1 VTDNADEHI
10 VHSYVIVFFLCGAYK
25 CFRGL
30 SRIMNLVVRNSILSL
45 AMSPI
50 VHLHH
55 AIISVII
62 FTWTGI
68 HWNRDPAYETNRQ
81 TEVFR
86 CLSAVFCGLLG
97 IDLWIVF
104 TYSSL
109 MFAITSNGI
118 GHVLKRIAYFLFVL
132 LFVILIFSLMFS
144 SVYSSTNICDNPG
157 DFMFCS
163 FGTSMLELYGYLFGN
178 VEYIYFYVSSSGVS
192 LYPRREGNFAVCL

>member
-1 VTDNADEHI
+1 MTDNADEHI

-55 AIISVII
+55 AIVSVII

-68 HWNRDPAYETNRQ
+68 HWNRDPAHVTNTQ

-86 CLSAVFCGLLG
+86 CLSAIVCGILG
-97 IDLWIVF
+97 IELLIVF

-109 MFAITSNGI
+109 KFAMTSNGI
-118 GHVLKRIAYFLFVL
+118 GHVLKRIAYSLFVL

-144 SVYSSTNICDNPG
+144 SVYSSTNICEDPE
-157 DFMFCS
+157 DFLFCR

-178 VEYIYFYVSSSGVS
+178 VEYSYFYVSSSGV
-192 LYPRREGNFAVCL
+192 LLEPRREGNFAVCL